1 MCKDQRSVGLPAS
14 RQIHHKFRIHAVA
27 SAYPPIAQTEKTFRL
42 PIDYYQVSG
51 VGWGLPLVAIMAFK
65 MYDVG
70 AAGDMYDVA
79 AFLFD

>member
-1 MCKDQRSVGLPAS
+1 
-14 RQIHHKFRIHAVA
+14 
-27 SAYPPIAQTEKTFRL
+27 
-42 PIDYYQVSG
+42 
-51 VGWGLPLVAIMAFK
+51 LPLVAIMAFK